1 VVSVRVGLLEC
12 DHVSE
17 RFRHLSGDYADM
29 FGALLGDVDVDLVPF
44 DVCNGGGPDAP
55 DECDAW
61 LCTGSRRSVYDEDA
75 WIAPASQFVRDVR
88 DAGVPFAGICFGHQL
103 LADALGGSV
112 EKAPYGWG
120 VGIHPVRVVQ
130 SEPWMHPMQDELQ
143 LHFMHQDQVVRP
155 PRDAVVLGCTD
166 HCTVAMFRV
175 GDTMLGMQAHPE
187 FTVAYA
193 DALLADRTERV
204 GGDRAEE
211 ARRSLTTPTDEAV
224 VAQWLTT
231 FLTR

>member
-1 VVSVRVGLLEC
+1 MRVGLLEC

-29 FGALLGDVDVDLVPF
+29 FGALFGEALELVPF
-44 DVCNGGGPDAP
+44 DVCLGGVPDAP
-55 DECDAW
+55 DACEAW
-61 LCTGSRRSVYDEDA
+61 VCTGSRRSVYDEDE

-103 LADALGGSV
+103 LAHALGGSV
-112 EKAPYGWG
+112 EKSGYGWG
-120 VGIHPVRVVQ
+120 VGIHPVRVVR
-130 SEPWMHPMQDELQ
+130 SEPWMEPAHERLN
-143 LHFMHQDQVVRP
+143 LHFMHQDQVIKAP
-155 PRDAVVLGCTD
+155 PDDAIVLACTD
-166 HCTVAMFRV
+166 HCEVAMFRV

-211 ARRSLTTPTDEAV
+211 GRRSLTTPTDEAI
-224 VAQWLTT
+224 VARWLTR

>member
-1 VVSVRVGLLEC
+1 MRVGLLEC

-29 FGALLGDVDVDLVPF
+29 FGALLADVELVPF
-44 DVCNGGGPDAP
+44 DVCRGEVPDTA

-61 LCTGSRRSVYDEDA
+61 LCTGSRRSVYDDDD
-75 WIAPASQFVRDVR
+75 WIEPASQFVRDVR
-88 DAGVPFAGICFGHQL
+88 DAGVPFVGICFGHQL
-103 LADALGGSV
+103 LADSLGGSV

-120 VGIHPVRVVQ
+120 VGIHPLRVVQ
-130 SEPWMHPMQDELQ
+130 SEPWMRPTKDKLQ

-155 PRDAVVLGCTD
+155 PSDAAVLGCTD
-166 HCTVAMFRV
+166 HCAVAMFQV

-224 VAQWLTT
+224 VARWLTT
-231 FLTR
+231 FMTR

>member
-1 VVSVRVGLLEC
+1 MRVGLLEC

-29 FGALLGDVDVDLVPF
+29 FGAILSDVDLVPY
-44 DVCNGGGPDAP
+44 DVCNGAVPASP
-55 DECDAW
+55 SECDAW
-61 LCTGSRRSVYDEDA
+61 LCTGSRRSVYDADG
-75 WIAPASQFVRDVR
+75 WIGPAAAFVRDVR
-88 DAGVPFAGICFGHQL
+88 DSGVPFVGVCFGHQL
-103 LADALGGSV
+103 LAHALGGEV
-112 EKAPYGWG
+112 EKAAYGWG
-120 VGIHPVRVVQ
+120 VGVRPVRVVRT
-130 SEPWMHPMQDELQ
+130 EAWMKPAQEHLQ

-155 PRDAVVLGCTD
+155 PDDAVVLGCTD
-166 HCTVAMFRV
+166 HCEVAMFRV
-175 GDTMLGMQAHPE
+175 GDMLGMQAHPE

-211 ARRSLTTPTDEAV
+211 GRRSLTTPTDENV
-224 VAQWLTT
+224 VARWMTT